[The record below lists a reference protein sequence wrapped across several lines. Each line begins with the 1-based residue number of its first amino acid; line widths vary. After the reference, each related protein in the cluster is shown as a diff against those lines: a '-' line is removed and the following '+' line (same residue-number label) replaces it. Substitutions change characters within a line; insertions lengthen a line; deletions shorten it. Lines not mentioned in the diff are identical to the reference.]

1 MPAPDPPADLVGLP
15 VEEAAQR
22 CRDAGFSA
30 VRVLGRHD
38 VITLEFREGRV
49 NLLAEDGVV
58 RSVTVG

>member
-1 MPAPDPPADLVGLP
+1 VPAPDPPADLVGLP
-15 VEEAAQR
+15 VGEAAQR
-22 CRDAGFSA
+22 CRDAGFTT

-49 NLLAEDGVV
+49 NLLVEDGVV